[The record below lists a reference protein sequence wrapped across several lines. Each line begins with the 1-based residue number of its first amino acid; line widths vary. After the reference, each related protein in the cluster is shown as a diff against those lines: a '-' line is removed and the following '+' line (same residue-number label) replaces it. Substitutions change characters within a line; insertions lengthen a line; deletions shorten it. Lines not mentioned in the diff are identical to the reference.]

1 MDIDPKIGDIVRCTE
16 CDKEFVLQRDSACF
30 DDEDCRCQDCVDEWE
45 KQVEEEIIS
54 AHTPQKSK

>member
-16 CDKEFVLQRDSACF
+16 CDKEFVLQQDSACF
-30 DDEDCRCQDCVDEWE
+30 DDEDCRCPDCVDEWE
-45 KQVEEEIIS
+45 EQVEEEILS